1 MLHCFRIFR
10 SSDSLFSFSTVVGT
24 FLFFLSFFSR
34 DKVEHFCDHHA
45 TSKTVVSRLNLLASS
60 LYLLRCSSSSFICWF
75 ARLVKFSVRIGIDAI
90 MSPDQCPPVKG
101 GTENGVSRRDQPEI
115 FPPKG
120 NYLRLTPPNLP
131 VSPLIAHSMHGTF
144 LILVVSL
151 LCPNS
156 VLTHFFGLKINKKN
170 PKIFTD
176 FLLSQ
181 RQLTS
186 R

>member
-1 MLHCFRIFR
+1 MY
-10 SSDSLFSFSTVVGT
+10 FSF
-24 FLFFLSFFSR
+24 FLLFILIFYCCWHVSLLSFFSHG
-34 DKVEHFCDHHA
+34 KVEFFCGHHA
-45 TSKTVVSRLNLLASS
+45 TSKTVVSGLNLLASS

-90 MSPDQCPPVKG
+90 MSPDQCPPAKG

-156 VLTHFFGLKINKKN
+156 VLTHFFGFFKKL
-170 PKIFTD
+170 PK
-176 FLLSQ
+176 S
-181 RQLTS
+181 S
-186 R
+186 RTFFFRSVS